1 MNALRECL
9 PDLCLAWTTDEGGWV
24 AQLGSSAPIRQADLL
39 DRLDKT
45 LVKSLNQH
53 PARLYEE
60 VKQQPGN
67 VFLVR
72 QAAAVGHRRRLIF
85 WPRSPAIWPAEATSQ
100 LQTTRRDYHVGNI
113 ESILGRTTR
122 SHLDRTLFKPWDY
135 ADPMDNQSL
144 HLDPSE
150 DRRHAY
156 QWHKPSGDPTRRRRG
171 TMLGANRLAIE
182 AFAWFTVWPVGG
194 ALKTLGFSGF
204 GPPPAAPT
212 PAPAP
217 SAPPAAGTRSTGF
230 GRRHALRYCP
240 AVRDDRRGASARQS
254 QHHQPQPHLSGPA
267 HCDSRQR
274 QHEWQSASAD
284 TSPSTP
290 PTSGSPVPPSRGLP
304 RTEGM
309 TTAQKFA
316 LYANYIERHGSAQA
330 KADLAADGR

>member
-1 MNALRECL
+1 MTPNHHIVLRGLDGTTPLGFLAALGLVNALRECL

-39 DRLDKT
+39 NWLDKM
-45 LVKSLNQH
+45 LVRSLDQH

-67 VFLVR
+67 VFLQVR
-72 QAAAVGHRRRLIF
+72 QAAAVGHRREADFLA
-85 WPRSPAIWPAEATSQ
+85 AIASNLAPAEATSQ

-113 ESILGRTTR
+113 KSILERTTR

-156 QWHKPSGDPTRRRRG
+156 QWHKPSGDPTRRQRG

-204 GPPPAAPT
+204 GSRETRWTWPIWTPFVPPDLIPSLLALAPLQDDPIGESDRRRLRHMGIAAVYRVRRILVGQTPNFT
-212 PAPAP
+212 PARKIA
-217 SAPPAAGTRSTGF
+217 
-230 GRRHALRYCP
+230 
-240 AVRDDRRGASARQS
+240 
-254 QHHQPQPHLSGPA
+254 
-267 HCDSRQR
+267 
-274 QHEWQSASAD
+274 
-284 TSPSTP
+284 
-290 PTSGSPVPPSRGLP
+290 
-304 RTEGM
+304 
-309 TTAQKFA
+309 
-316 LYANYIERHGSAQA
+316 
-330 KADLAADGR
+330 